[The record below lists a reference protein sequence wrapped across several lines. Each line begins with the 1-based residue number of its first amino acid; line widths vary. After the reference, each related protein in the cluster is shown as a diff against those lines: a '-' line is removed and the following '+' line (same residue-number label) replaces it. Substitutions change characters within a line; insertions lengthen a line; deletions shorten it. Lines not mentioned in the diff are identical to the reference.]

1 MKKKQMLKLAESL
14 TGALEVIEKSKNPG
28 SEEIQL
34 LTKCQETAILL
45 GESLEDKYIK
55 NEHASPSDRKAAEE
69 AVHTLENFCETIFQL
84 VNSITNCNDDT
95 GIKMINKSA
104 KEQLSSVSRI
114 LILEISDDRKEIVF
128 LPYKASMWDSLES
141 LWEKADEDE
150 NTDAVVI
157 PIPYYEKNPDGSFG
171 KEHYEGNEYPSYVP
185 ITDYREYDFG
195 IRCPDEIY
203 IHNPYDDTNFVTS
216 VHPFFYSKNLKEL
229 TDMLVYVPYFVL
241 ADPTDPDNE
250 TVQKSIEH
258 FVLLPGVFNA
268 HKTIV
273 QSENMKKAYVNILTR
288 YMTTEDKAHTEE
300 EIRAFLEKR
309 IDGSG
314 SPKFD
319 KIKNTKADDLVIP
332 EEWLKIIN
340 RPDGTRKKIILYNT
354 GVTALLH
361 HDDIM
366 LDKINRVFDI
376 FYENRDDIAL
386 LWRPHPLIESTL
398 TSMKPALLE
407 KYKSIKDDYIE
418 KKWGIYDDTPD
429 MDRAL
434 ILSDAYYGD
443 PSSLVQLYQETGK
456 PIMIQN
462 VEV

>member
-1 MKKKQMLKLAESL
+1 MLKLAESL

-55 NEHASPSDRKAAEE
+55 NEPASPSDRKTAEE
-69 AVHTLENFCETIFQL
+69 AVHTLESFCEAIFQL
-84 VNSITNCNDDT
+84 ANGIANGEDDT
-95 GIKMINKSA
+95 KIKKINRSA
-104 KEQLSSVSRI
+104 GKQLSSVSRM
-114 LILEISDDRKEIVF
+114 LTYEISDDRKEIVF
-128 LPYKASMWDSLES
+128 LPYKAAMWDSLES
-141 LWEKADEDE
+141 LWKKADEDE

-185 ITDYREYDFG
+185 VTDYREYDFG
-195 IRCPDEIY
+195 IQCPDEIY
-203 IHNPYDDTNFVTS
+203 IHNPYDENNYVTS

-241 ADPTDPDNE
+241 TDPTDPDDE
-250 TVQKSIEH
+250 AVQKSIEH
-258 FVLLPGVFNA
+258 FVLVPGVFNA

-273 QSENMKKAYVNILTR
+273 QSENMKRAYVNILTR
-288 YMTTEDKAHTEE
+288 YMITEDKAHTEE
-300 EIRAFLEKR
+300 EIRAFWEER

-319 KIKNTKADDLVIP
+319 KIKNTKAEDLVIP

-354 GVTALLH
+354 GITALLQN
-361 HDDIM
+361 DEKM
-366 LDKINRVFDI
+366 LDKIQRAFDI

-398 TSMKPALLE
+398 TSMRPELWE
-407 KYKSIKDDYIE
+407 KYKSIRDKYLE
-418 KKWGIYDDTPD
+418 EKWGIYDDTPD

-434 ILSDAYYGD
+434 ILSDTYYGD
-443 PSSLVQLYQETGK
+443 ASSLVQLYQETGK

-462 VEV
+462 AEV

>member
-1 MKKKQMLKLAESL
+1 MLKLAESL
-14 TGALEVIEKSKNPG
+14 SGALEVIEKSKNPG

-69 AVHTLENFCETIFQL
+69 AVHTLESFCEAIFQL
-84 VNSITNCNDDT
+84 ANGIANGEDDT
-95 GIKMINKSA
+95 KIKKINRSA
-104 KEQLSSVSRI
+104 EKQLSTVSRM
-114 LILEISDDRKEIVF
+114 LTYEISDDRKEIVF
-128 LPYKASMWDSLES
+128 LPYKAAMWDSLES
-141 LWEKADEDE
+141 LWKKADEDE

-185 ITDYREYDFG
+185 VTDYREYDFG
-195 IRCPDEIY
+195 IQCPDEIY
-203 IHNPYDDTNFVTS
+203 IHNPYDENNYVTS

-241 ADPTDPDNE
+241 TDPTDPDDE
-250 TVQKSIEH
+250 AVQKSIEH
-258 FVLLPGVFNA
+258 FVLVPGVFNA

-273 QSENMKKAYVNILTR
+273 QSENMKRAYVNILTR
-288 YMTTEDKAHTEE
+288 YMITEDKAHTEK
-300 EIRAFLEKR
+300 EIRAFWEER

-319 KIKNTKADDLVIP
+319 KIKNTKAEDLDIP

-354 GVTALLH
+354 GITALLQN
-361 HDDIM
+361 DEKM
-366 LDKINRVFDI
+366 LDKIQRAFDI

-398 TSMKPALLE
+398 TSMRPELWE
-407 KYKSIKDDYIE
+407 KYKSIRDKYLE
-418 KKWGIYDDTPD
+418 EKWGIYDDTPD

-443 PSSLVQLYQETGK
+443 ASSLVQLYQETGK

-462 VEV
+462 AEV